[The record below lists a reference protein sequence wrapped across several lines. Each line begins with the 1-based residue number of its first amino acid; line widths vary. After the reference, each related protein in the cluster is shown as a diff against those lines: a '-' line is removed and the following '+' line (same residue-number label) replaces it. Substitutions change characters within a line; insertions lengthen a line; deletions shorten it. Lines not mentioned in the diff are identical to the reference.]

1 MQHSEEPRLAAWQF
15 LRNICSFRDD
25 GRPVFKEVA
34 DIGRVQFN
42 LLGAIGASLHLQPSP
57 EQAASE

>member
-1 MQHSEEPRLAAWQF
+1 
-15 LRNICSFRDD
+15 
-25 GRPVFKEVA
+25 VA
-34 DIGRVQFN
+34 DIGRVQYN